1 MSAASVDGRA
11 ARKERTRVAVIEAL
25 LGLYT
30 ENNLTPTID
39 DIASRVGMT
48 SRTIYHHFADHEAIA
63 ESLRH
68 HQRPLMAPHMVA
80 VVEGSLEDR
89 IDELVAHRAALF
101 ELIAPVRRA
110 ALANMHRSAR
120 IRRGQA
126 QIGRRLREQLADTFA
141 TELVTLDDEHRAG
154 VIDLLDLH
162 TSWETWDRLR
172 RWQRLPQA
180 RARDIVAGLVGA
192 ALAQCAPNSED
203 HTHQQDRRAARR
215 RR

>member
-1 MSAASVDGRA
+1 MSTASVDGRA

-25 LGLYT
+25 LGLYS

-63 ESLRH
+63 EALRD
-68 HQRPLMAPHMVA
+68 HQRPLMAPHMAA
-80 VVEGSLEDR
+80 VTEGSLEER
-89 IDELVAHRAALF
+89 IDQLVEHRAALF

-110 ALANMHRSAR
+110 ALANMHHSAR

-126 QIGRRLREQLADTFA
+126 QIGRRLRKQLTDTFA
-141 TELVTLDDEHRAG
+141 PELAALDDERRAE
-154 VIDLLDLH
+154 VIELLDLH

-172 RWQRLPQA
+172 SSQRLST
-180 RARDIVAGLVGA
+180 RRSRELVGGLVTRT
-192 ALAQCAPNSED
+192 LP
-203 HTHQQDRRAARR
+203 T
-215 RR
+215 